1 MGRWLRWMTGTLIAT
16 MVATAPAPTR
26 AGTPGIAS
34 FSPDTLAGKRRP
46 YKYKHKVKKGETLY
60 EIARRYNISMKSL
73 RKWNKK
79 RIGRKDRIKAGT
91 KLVIYSS
98 VPIRTKRKA
107 WYIVKRGDSLKR
119 IAKRLGTSIKD
130 LKRLNRIK
138 GSRIKPKQK
147 LAYLVPGPEKDS
159 LSVGKASAGKLID
172 GEKMPEGPGYSYGNR
187 RNVYGTNETITYMI
201 RCIGEYRR
209 KHPDGPMVVV
219 GNMSRK
225 GGGHLDPHKSHQ
237 SGRDVDIGYIHKK
250 KYQPVTSMI
259 GTNYKNLDPRK
270 TWDLMYCFL
279 ETGAVDVMYVD
290 TKVQKPLVEHLRER
304 NFTDRYLKKIFQ
316 YPRKSRGD
324 AVIQDYPGHHHH
336 IHLRFKCPKGDKK
349 CVD

>member
-1 MGRWLRWMTGTLIAT
+1 MMCLVAAVLIS
-16 MVATAPAPTR
+16 VAAPALSASVPTAPLVTAR
-26 AGTPGIAS
+26 EV
-34 FSPDTLAGKRRP
+34 LAKKRP
-46 YKYKHKVKKGETLY
+46 YKYRHKVKKGETLY
-60 EIARRYNISMKSL
+60 EIARRYNVSMKSL
-73 RKWNKK
+73 RRWNKK
-79 RIGRKDRIKAGT
+79 RVGKKDRIKTGT
-91 KLVIYSS
+91 RLVIYSS

-119 IAKRLGTSIKD
+119 IAKRLGTTVKD

-138 GSRIKPKQK
+138 GSLIKPKQK
-147 LAYLVPGPEKDS
+147 LAFLVPGPESDS
-159 LSVGKASAGKLID
+159 KSVGHPANGKLID
-172 GEKMPEGPGYSYGNR
+172 GEKMPEGPGYSHGNR
-187 RNVYGTNETITYMI
+187 KNVYATNETITYMI

-209 KHPDGPMVVV
+209 KNPDGPDVVV

-225 GGGHLDPHKSHQ
+225 RGGYLDPHKSHQ

-259 GTNYKNLDPRK
+259 GTNAKNLDARK

-290 TKVQKPLVEHLRER
+290 TKVQELLYKHLKKRKV
-304 NFTDRYLKKIFQ
+304 TDRYLKKVFQ
-316 YPRKSRGD
+316 YPSESRGE
-324 AVIQDYPGHHHH
+324 ALIQDYPGHHHH
-336 IHLRFKCPKGDKK
+336 IHLRFKCPKHDEK

>member
-1 MGRWLRWMTGTLIAT
+1 MGARSRWMMGVMIAAL
-16 MVATAPAPTR
+16 VAVGSPQAR
-26 AGTPGIAS
+26 AATPG
-34 FSPDTLAGKRRP
+34 LAAQQAHEAVAKRRP
-46 YKYKHKVKKGETLY
+46 YKYRHEVKEGESLY
-60 EIARRYNISMKSL
+60 EIARRYNVSMESL
-73 RKWNKK
+73 RRWNKK
-79 RIGRKDRIKAGT
+79 RVGKKDRIKSGT

-107 WYIVKRGDSLKR
+107 WYIVKKGDSLKR
-119 IAKRLGTSIKD
+119 IAKRLGTSVKD
-130 LKRLNRIK
+130 LRRLNGIK

-147 LAYLVPGPEKDS
+147 LAYLMPGPEKDS
-159 LSVGKASAGKLID
+159 KSEGKASNGKLID

-187 RNVYGTNETITYMI
+187 PNVYGTNETITYMI

-209 KHPDGPMVVV
+209 KHPDGPDIVV
-219 GNMSRK
+219 GNLSRQ

-250 KYQPVTSMI
+250 KFQPVTSMI
-259 GTNYKNLDPRK
+259 GTNHKNLDARK

-290 TKVQKPLVEHLRER
+290 TAIQKPMVEHLKKRK
-304 NFTDRYLKKIFQ
+304 FTDRYLKKIFQ
-316 YPRKSRGD
+316 YPRKNRGD

-336 IHLRFKCPKGDKK
+336 IHLRFKCPRGDEK